1 MARSLVNG
9 RNLQHWD
16 VKVMHFSFSYDAPIT
31 ACARNSRNYT
41 YFLTKYTRYLQVT
54 YLAEKYIEIWHN
66 TYISCCVCMYV
77 CNRMYIRIRIVLYPY
92 TNFWHDSHKTYQ
104 KYLPYAW
111 KLWAWPAPNF
121 SGLQKVSPSSETW
134 SNCPKPSMQNLL
146 LLGRLNPDPLTC
158 SQSTYPSHV
167 LPCIKTSWAL

>member
-104 KYLPYAW
+104 NIFHMRENFGHGPLPISLVSKKWVRRA
-111 KLWAWPAPNF
+111 KLDPIVPN
-121 SGLQKVSPSSETW
+121 LQCKISCCLE
-134 SNCPKPSMQNLL
+134 
-146 LLGRLNPDPLTC
+146 D
-158 SQSTYPSHV
+158 STRIH
-167 LPCIKTSWAL
+167 

>member
-104 KYLPYAW
+104 NIFHMRENFGHGRSQFLWSPKSESVERNLIQLSQTFNAKSLVAW
-111 KLWAWPAPNF
+111 KTQPGSINMFP
-121 SGLQKVSPSSETW
+121 KYVS
-134 SNCPKPSMQNLL
+134 
-146 LLGRLNPDPLTC
+146 
-158 SQSTYPSHV
+158 
-167 LPCIKTSWAL
+167 